1 MRQIQMIALKLWF
14 NAVKDEVETFN
25 SELPNYIDNVIAEH
39 TERKNKNQ
47 NLEDEIDSWQLP

>member
-1 MRQIQMIALKLWF
+1 MRQIQIIALKLWF

-47 NLEDEIDSWQLP
+47 NLEDEINS